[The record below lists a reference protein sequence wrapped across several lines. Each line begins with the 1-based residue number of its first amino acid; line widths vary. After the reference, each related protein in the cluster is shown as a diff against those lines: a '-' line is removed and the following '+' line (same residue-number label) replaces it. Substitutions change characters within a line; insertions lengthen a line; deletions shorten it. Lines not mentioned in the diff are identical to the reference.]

1 MRTVSVNA
9 RRAHEDA
16 NTAQVLTMLITVEH
30 ADLDDPIRLS
40 TDPTE
45 RLSTEPLRYGT
56 RSTWLDADPVTD
68 PYYFVLVA
76 ATLPSDQ
83 EDVPTAFSLTL
94 SNVDN
99 DIARL
104 LRSFTDPATV
114 HMALVF
120 AAAPD
125 VIEQEARGLSLLVA
139 DGDGD
144 VVELSISREEIEE
157 ESVPMDR
164 FTRDRFPGLFR

>member
-9 RRAHEDA
+9 RRAQEDA

-30 ADLDDPIRLS
+30 EDLDDPIRLS

-45 RLSTEPLRYGT
+45 RLSIEPLRYGT
-56 RSTWLDADPVTD
+56 RSTWLTADLETEPF
-68 PYYFVLVA
+68 YFVLVS

-83 EDVPTAFSLTL
+83 EDAPTAFTLTL

-99 DIARL
+99 DIAKL
-104 LRSFTDPATV
+104 LRSFTTPATV

-120 AAAPD
+120 ASTPD
-125 VIEQEARGLSLLVA
+125 VAEQEARGLSLLVSE
-139 DGDGD
+139 GDAE